1 MRKMRKGV
9 SLCYFPKLISLNL
22 SLKYNFG
29 SRTRVKKEYMNEP
42 RSHSNESV
50 SKDRMTKKNL

>member
-42 RSHSNESV
+42 IQDIVLFESFHGFP
-50 SKDRMTKKNL
+50 SKF

>member
-1 MRKMRKGV
+1 MRKGV

-42 RSHSNESV
+42 IQDIVLFESFHGFP
-50 SKDRMTKKNL
+50 SKF